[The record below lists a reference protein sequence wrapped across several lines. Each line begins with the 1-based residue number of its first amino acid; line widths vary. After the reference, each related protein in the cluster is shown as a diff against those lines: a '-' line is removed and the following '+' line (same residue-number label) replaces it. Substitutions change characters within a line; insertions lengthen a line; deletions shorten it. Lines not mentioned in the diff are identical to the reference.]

1 MLCVQV
7 RSFADAA
14 ERNGIELLLEVPPE
28 LTWNTDAAFLKKV
41 VFNLMSNAMKY
52 TPQRGCIRI
61 SAAAAGNGLEL
72 KVRNTGRGIAP
83 EQLIHVFDRYRI
95 LDSMDRNMYTDSTS
109 RNGLGLFIC
118 RGLVQALGGEIS
130 VDSEVGRYAE
140 FTVRLPYRE
149 VTDGDVGAEAVQK
162 PAGVAPTLP
171 RGGEKPLVLVVDDN
185 KDIVW
190 LIESALSG
198 QFRVSTCH
206 DVAEALARL
215 GEMTPDLI
223 ITDIVMAGASGLELV
238 NAVRSD
244 KFLRGI
250 PVVVVSAKITESEQ
264 VEGLVSGADAYL
276 TKPFSV
282 PVLCATVERLI
293 ASRRMLKDYYNTPE
307 SVYTVVEG
315 QKMHQTDKLFM
326 DTVVD
331 TIQEHIESENL
342 RMELIAER
350 LGLTARNFY
359 RKFKKISGR
368 TPSEFIKEY
377 RFEYAARLLTTTHL
391 TIQEIMYRV
400 GISNKSYFYREFQKK
415 YGLKPKEY
423 RTKQ

>member
-61 SAAAAGNGLEL
+61 SAAAAGDGLEL

-162 PAGVAPTLP
+162 PAGIAPTLP
-171 RGGEKPLVLVVDDN
+171 RAGGVKN
-185 KDIVW
+185 
-190 LIESALSG
+190 
-198 QFRVSTCH
+198 
-206 DVAEALARL
+206 
-215 GEMTPDLI
+215 
-223 ITDIVMAGASGLELV
+223 
-238 NAVRSD
+238 
-244 KFLRGI
+244 
-250 PVVVVSAKITESEQ
+250 
-264 VEGLVSGADAYL
+264 
-276 TKPFSV
+276 
-282 PVLCATVERLI
+282 
-293 ASRRMLKDYYNTPE
+293 
-307 SVYTVVEG
+307 
-315 QKMHQTDKLFM
+315 
-326 DTVVD
+326 
-331 TIQEHIESENL
+331 
-342 RMELIAER
+342 
-350 LGLTARNFY
+350 
-359 RKFKKISGR
+359 
-368 TPSEFIKEY
+368 PSCWSW
-377 RFEYAARLLTTTHL
+377 TTTR
-391 TIQEIMYRV
+391 T
-400 GISNKSYFYREFQKK
+400 SY
-415 YGLKPKEY
+415 G
-423 RTKQ
+423 